1 MHVNS
6 SSKDDCRSDQG
17 TVVSPIQLTGI
28 ERCLYRVVVNLSAAD
43 RRKVAVIH
51 ANAVHVRNPRSRG
64 LHNVRWADF
73 TQSLEL
79 IQESLRRRNV
89 RSTGQRRTNF
99 RDGVKGD
106 GTALRT
112 HAVSVP
118 Q

>member
-1 MHVNS
+1 M
-6 SSKDDCRSDQG
+6 
-17 TVVSPIQLTGI
+17 SPIQLTSI
-28 ERCLYRVVVNLSAAD
+28 ERCPDIVVVVVLSAAD

-51 ANAVHVRNPRSRG
+51 ANAVHVRNPCSRG
-64 LHNVRWADF
+64 IHNVRWADF
-73 TQSLEL
+73 IQSLEL
-79 IQESLRRRNV
+79 IQESLRRRNL

-99 RDGVKGD
+99 GDGGVKGD